1 MPTIHLTI
9 SGRVQGVSY
18 RAAARDTAT
27 RLRLTGWVR
36 NTHDGNVELTATGPE
51 PALEQLIAWCRHGP
65 PLAIVTDVSVER
77 IPETTFNDFGILK
90 DNSPGT
96 QEPNLG

>member
-1 MPTIHLTI
+1 LTVHLTI

-27 RLRLTGWVR
+27 RLCLTGWVR

-51 PALEQLIAWCRHGP
+51 PALKQFITWCHHGP
-65 PLAIVTDVSVER
+65 PLAAVADVSVER
-77 IPETTFNDFGILK
+77 IPETLFDGFEIRR
-90 DNSPGT
+90 
-96 QEPNLG
+96 